1 MFEGGGVGGS
11 WAIDVL
17 DAQLGRLRGARGEL
31 EHLRPRLASIGDD
44 MVWRSRAAGGFHRD
58 VEDWVSGADQLI
70 EALHDLERSI
80 RSTRVRL
87 LRAEQLAG

>member
-31 EHLRPRLASIGDD
+31 ENLRPRLASIGDD

-58 VEDWVSGADQLI
+58 MEDWVSGADQLV
-70 EALHDLERSI
+70 EALRDLERSI